1 MSWTAY
7 TSAKLAEAIP
17 AIDDLQPVEDAPDNQ
32 VQAAKEAA
40 VAVLKSNAVTND
52 PESFVYV
59 TLGGNR
65 GNGANPSVQ
74 VSVMQLDRPQEVTSG

>member
-1 MSWTAY
+1 
-7 TSAKLAEAIP
+7 
-17 AIDDLQPVEDAPDNQ
+17 
-32 VQAAKEAA
+32 
-40 VAVLKSNAVTND
+40 VTND

-74 VSVMQLDRPQEVTSG
+74 VSVMQLDRPQDISG